1 MICVCGGPVVGM
13 RFWFCFSDERW
24 GRGLL
29 TFHVV
34 GLAMTGASGCHSRHK
49 AHEVLAFVWGECHCM
64 VLLIDVVLFSVGK
77 AGWW

>member
-1 MICVCGGPVVGM
+1 M
-13 RFWFCFSDERW
+13 
-24 GRGLL
+24 L